1 MQIDPCEGDLSDER
15 MLDHTYSGVEEDTF
29 QVSMI
34 ALHGSACSTDLDY
47 LQSSTPKVG
56 TCFGFGGSFF
66 DVYATFFYRNT
77 REDFFQMGHAFKLDI
92 QTLTPPPVNS

>member
-66 DVYATFFYRNT
+66 DVYATFFTEILGRTFSKWDMLLNLIYR
-77 REDFFQMGHAFKLDI
+77 H
-92 QTLTPPPVNS
+92 